1 MRHCRQSSS
10 TDPARPAGRRG
21 APRCILALAA
31 ALASA
36 AAVAAPLAA
45 VAVAALLSSAMAAA
59 TVAAAAADG
68 APPAAV
74 AAAAPAAPEKPPLL
88 DDLGSYH
95 RPITTSSPAAQ
106 RYFDQGLR
114 LLFAFYLEEAQRSF
128 EEAARLDPAC
138 ASCYWGAAMSLGPHI
153 NVPGMPDRTQAANRA
168 VKRALALAPR
178 ATPVERA
185 LIEAAAKRSADPPPA
200 DQAGQAALDQA
211 YADAMREVKR
221 RFPDDAD
228 VAALAAEAAM
238 DVHPWN
244 YWTADGAPQP
254 WTGEILATLE
264 GVLRRHPDHPGA
276 NHYYIHLVEA
286 STHPERAAAAAQR
299 LPGLMPGAA
308 HLVHMP
314 SHVWARVGRYADAS
328 EANRRAIA
336 VDAAFVAR
344 VHPQGFY
351 LMYAAHNHQF
361 LWSTALMEGRGAEA
375 LQQAR
380 EAVAMMPVE
389 MLRAMPGF
397 DAGLEMP
404 IWTLVRTRRFA
415 EALREPAPPA
425 DLPYATAAWHA
436 ARGVALAASGRPDQA
451 EPERTQVEAAL
462 KTVPE
467 DAPAGFNTVRSLL
480 AIALPLVEGEMAAAR
495 GQSAAAVEK
504 LRAAVAAEDALRY
517 DEPSDW
523 YFPVRPLL
531 AARLLAAGRA
541 AEAKAVCEEDLR
553 RHPEN
558 GWALAPLA
566 DSLARQRQP
575 AAAQQAA
582 ARLAKAWARADL
594 KPGVDLDPP
603 TGR

>member
-1 MRHCRQSSS
+1 MRHRRQSSS
-10 TDPARPAGRRG
+10 T
-21 APRCILALAA
+21 ALAR
-31 ALASA
+31 LAI
-36 AAVAAPLAA
+36 VVVA
-45 VAVAALLSSAMAAA
+45 VAV
-59 TVAAAAADG
+59 
-68 APPAAV
+68 V
-74 AAAAPAAPEKPPLL
+74 AAAAPAPQEKLPLL

-95 RPITTSSPAAQ
+95 RPVTTSSPAAQ

-114 LLFAFYLEEAQRSF
+114 LLFSFYLEEAQRSF

-138 ASCYWGAAMSLGPHI
+138 ASCWWGAAMSLGPHI

-168 VKRALALAPR
+168 VKQALAAAPR

-211 YADAMREVKR
+211 YAGAMREVAH

-228 VAALAAEAAM
+228 VAALSAEASM

-286 STHPERAAAAAQR
+286 SPHPERAAAAAQR

-314 SHVWARVGRYADAS
+314 SHIWARVGRYADAS

-336 VDAAFVAR
+336 VDGAFIAR

-351 LMYAAHNHQF
+351 MMYAAHNHQF

-380 EAVAMMPVE
+380 EAVAMLPVE

-397 DAGLEMP
+397 DAGLELP

-425 DLPYATAAWHA
+425 DLACATAVWHA
-436 ARGVALAASGRPDQA
+436 ARGIALAASGRPAEA
-451 EPERTQVEAAL
+451 EPARAQVEAAL
-462 KTVPE
+462 KTVPA

-480 AIALPLVEGEMAAAR
+480 AVALPLVESEMAAAR
-495 GQSAAAVEK
+495 GQSPAAVEK

-541 AEAKAVCEEDLR
+541 AEAQAVCDEDLR

-558 GWALAPLA
+558 GWALALLA
-566 DSLARQRQP
+566 ESLERQCHP
-575 AAAQQAA
+575 AAAKQAT
-582 ARLAKAWARADL
+582 ARLAKAWANADL
-594 KPGVDLDPP
+594 KPGADH
-603 TGR
+603 

>member
-1 MRHCRQSSS
+1 MRHRRQSSS
-10 TDPARPAGRRG
+10 T
-21 APRCILALAA
+21 ALAR
-31 ALASA
+31 LAI
-36 AAVAAPLAA
+36 VVVA
-45 VAVAALLSSAMAAA
+45 VAV
-59 TVAAAAADG
+59 
-68 APPAAV
+68 V
-74 AAAAPAAPEKPPLL
+74 AAAAPAPQEKLPLL

-95 RPITTSSPAAQ
+95 RPVTTSSPAAQ

-114 LLFAFYLEEAQRSF
+114 LLFSFYLEEAQRSF

-138 ASCYWGAAMSLGPHI
+138 ASCWWGAAMSLGPHI

-168 VKRALALAPR
+168 VKQALAAAPR

-211 YADAMREVKR
+211 YAGAMREVAH

-228 VAALAAEAAM
+228 VAALSAEASM

-286 STHPERAAAAAQR
+286 SPHPERAAAAAQR

-314 SHVWARVGRYADAS
+314 SHIWARVGRYADAS

-336 VDAAFVAR
+336 VDGAFIAR

-351 LMYAAHNHQF
+351 MMYAAHNHQF

-380 EAVAMMPVE
+380 EAVAMLPVE

-397 DAGLEMP
+397 DAGLELP

-425 DLPYATAAWHA
+425 DLACATAVWHA
-436 ARGVALAASGRPDQA
+436 ARGIALAASGRPAEA
-451 EPERTQVEAAL
+451 EPARAQVEAAL
-462 KTVPE
+462 KTVPA

-480 AIALPLVEGEMAAAR
+480 AVALPLVESEMAAAR
-495 GQSAAAVEK
+495 GQSPAAVEK

-541 AEAKAVCEEDLR
+541 AEAQAVCDEDLR

-558 GWALAPLA
+558 GWALALLA
-566 DSLARQRQP
+566 ESLERQRHP
-575 AAAQQAA
+575 AAAKQAT
-582 ARLAKAWARADL
+582 ARLAKAWANADL
-594 KPGVDLDPP
+594 KPGADH
-603 TGR
+603 